1 MSNRQSWLDLI
12 SRAEGTWR
20 NGERGYNVYY
30 GGGTFDNTQNHPNKV
45 IQPTQNSIPSSAA
58 GAYQFMPGTW
68 QGQGGGTMTPE
79 RQDEYAYRLGLDR
92 GVDFDTAAI
101 NAENVALLAP
111 EWASLPTAEGKSY
124 YPNQSAKTMEEI
136 SSFLNQGPA
145 GQPKTSQVNE
155 EQIPTLIKLME
166 GFLGPD
172 RTPTSSSDQSLMD
185 IDADPRLIAAALEPD
200 PGIINTEATS
210 NDKAI
215 RELQKTQ
222 DTILKFIKQ
231 NRNLSEKEATTRG
244 LKKSFE
250 DAYSAFQPG
259 SSVI

>member
-1 MSNRQSWLDLI
+1 MSNRQSWLDFI

-20 NGERGYNVYY
+20 NGGRGYNIQY

-79 RQDEYAYRLGLDR
+79 RQDEYAYRLGLRR
-92 GVDFDTAAI
+92 GVDFDTAPI
-101 NAENVALLAP
+101 NAVNVALLAP
-111 EWASLPTAEGKSY
+111 EWASLPNAKGKSY
-124 YPNQSAKTMEEI
+124 YPNQSAKTMKEL
-136 SSFLNQGPA
+136 SSFLNQGPT
-145 GQPKTSQVNE
+145 GQLKTPQVKA
-155 EQIPTLIKLME
+155 EQVPTLIKLME
-166 GFLGPD
+166 GLLDPD
-172 RTPTSSSDQSLMD
+172 RTPTPRSDQSSMD
-185 IDADPRLIAAALEPD
+185 IDADPRLIAAALAPD
-200 PGIINTEATS
+200 PELITTEATS

-215 RELQKTQ
+215 KELQKTQ
-222 DTILKFIKQ
+222 DTILKLIKQ
-231 NRNLSEKEATTRG
+231 NRNLSEKESTTRG
-244 LKKSFE
+244 LKKNFE

>member
-20 NGERGYNVYY
+20 NGGRGYNIYY

-58 GAYQFMPGTW
+58 GAYQFMPSTW

-79 RQDEYAYRLGLDR
+79 RQDEYAYRLGLGR
-92 GVDFDTAAI
+92 GVDFDTAPI
-101 NAENVALLAP
+101 NATNIALLAP
-111 EWASLPTAEGKSY
+111 EWASLPTAAGKSY
-124 YPNQSAKTMEEI
+124 YPNQTAKTMKEL
-136 SSFLNQGPA
+136 SSFLNQGPT

-155 EQIPTLIKLME
+155 EQVPTLLKLME
-166 GFLGPD
+166 GVLGSYPN
-172 RTPTSSSDQSLMD
+172 PSSYQSLMD
-185 IDADPRLIAAALEPD
+185 VDADPRLIAAALAPD
-200 PGIINTEATS
+200 SEIINTEATS

-215 RELQKTQ
+215 KELQKTQ
-222 DTILKFIKQ
+222 DTILKLIKQ
-231 NRNLSEKEATTRG
+231 NSNLSEKGATTRG